1 MRSAWRSSDDVVT
14 STSESGAAGTAPHG
28 RILVV
33 DDEPSLLEVV
43 GAMLTE
49 AGWQVDTAR
58 DGREALGF
66 VDANRYDVVLSDI
79 DMPGVTG
86 VQLLREIRARDLDVP
101 VLLITGHPR
110 VDTAVE
116 ALEHGALRYL
126 QKPVRERDLL
136 TAVEDASRLHRMA
149 RLKRQA
155 LAAIG
160 LEGGLPTDRAGLES
174 RFGRALASLRLVY
187 QPIIRTGDGTIF
199 GYEALARTDEPSI
212 PNPGALFEA
221 AERLGR
227 VHEVGGVVRDR
238 AAAFLARAPSLTLF
252 VNVHA
257 LELTDDALLSPAA
270 ALSTHAGSVVL
281 ELTERSS
288 FEHVPNLRARVS
300 LLRRLGFR
308 LAVDDLG
315 AGYAGLTSFAA
326 LNPHVVKLDMS
337 LIRSCD
343 TEPVKQRLIGAM
355 AALCKEFGIMV
366 VAEGIETVGERD
378 TVIAHGCDLMQG
390 FLLGRPLEAD
400 AALAAHEARPTP
412 GRPG

>member
-1 MRSAWRSSDDVVT
+1 M
-14 STSESGAAGTAPHG
+14 STPESGAEREHSRG

-33 DDEPSLLEVV
+33 DDEPTLLEVV
-43 GAMLTE
+43 GAMLIE
-49 AGWQVDTAR
+49 AGWQVDTAP
-58 DGREALGF
+58 DGREAIPF

-79 DMPGVTG
+79 DMPGLNG

-110 VDTAVE
+110 IDTAVE

-136 TAVEDASRLHRMA
+136 TAVEDAARLHRMA

-160 LEGGLPTDRAGLES
+160 LQGGLPGDRAGLES

-187 QPIIRTGDGTIF
+187 QPIIRAVDGTVF

-238 AAAFLARAPSLTLF
+238 AAAFLARVPSVTLF

-270 ALSTHAGSVVL
+270 ALSTHAQSVVL

-288 FEHVPNLRARVS
+288 FDHVPNLRARVS

-337 LIRSCD
+337 LVRGAD

-355 AALCKEFGIMV
+355 TSLCKEFGIMV

-378 TVIAHGCDLMQG
+378 TVVRLGCDLLQG
-390 FLLGRPLEAD
+390 FLLGRPMESEAVPV
-400 AALAAHEARPTP
+400 EPRPAP